1 MATPFSVEISVEVSG
16 AHFLSQATRDA
27 VKYDLENQMQT
38 YGLYPRPRVTW
49 IDDTHV
55 SVQIVVDGEQDRAGV
70 VQGILDPGTP
80 AWSSDGRWLAFRGTI
95 GGQTGTWSVDTLN
108 HHLTLL

>member
-27 VKYDLENQMQT
+27 VKHDLENQMQT

-55 SVQIVVDGEQDRAGV
+55 SIQIVVDGAQDRAGEYAMKLV
-70 VQGILDPGTP
+70 LKRMMDAGL
-80 AWSSDGRWLAFRGTI
+80 GRPQDLRASI
-95 GGQTGTWSVDTLN
+95 QSVETFVGWDA
-108 HHLTLL
+108 